1 MANKIKLGTFY
12 MNNEILN
19 PSVTTSY
26 KNGTFISIDTSNSDE
41 NNKVEWVKLDSG
53 SKHYLIATHNILNNI
68 SYNELNLQGLIKGV
82 NVTLDGTKYILRV
95 LSGGNTPRTSGDNY
109 SKGNPDNNEWDEY
122 ICNEIGL
129 TDLIVPNTKDL
140 TGTWTDSDISQSDS
154 NTLWNWYKT
163 QSICQE
169 LNSNKCT
176 VRGGNSVS
184 YIDNISSTTKN
195 TTLGWRPI
203 LEKYN
208 YNPII
213 SDSDRNIGNYTM
225 NIVKK
230 YTVIDPEKELM
241 EIKEYLDGE
250 LLRTLPNVA
259 SDTEIQLTLVDKWEE
274 LSNSSHTIKIIVT
287 DTFGNTTI
295 RNWTFNKLSTTSGS
309 VSSLIK
315 PSIVFNANTNQVNP
329 INANEDNDISF
340 TVIGGDMVYHNELC
354 ITDNAD
360 SVTVVYDRKN
370 TTFDFVHTIPS
381 GSLTNGK
388 EYQLKLRT
396 YNENN
401 QYSEWSNLV
410 LMKTMSPI
418 SLSIENI
425 VDGQV
430 NTQNPLFVAT
440 YSQAENIKVSS
451 YRYILYKKGTVI
463 DSSDEIFSENIQYQF
478 SGLENKETYTIQL
491 IVKNVNGQE
500 KIITQDFY
508 CTYIQTR
515 LNAILKTSMNREEGS
530 VKLETYIRQIIGYLT
545 SGDNVTYINGEEADL
560 HNSVVTYDEDN
571 CFYLDNDW
579 TLQMWARDLEDNCKL
594 IKIYNKYGYTIL
606 SKYKNVFFLSSYMNE
621 ELIYERHYSISGD
634 IYSTDDLYFYIQ
646 YSSKNGFF
654 NFEVK
659 RVNNGKNTWF
669 TPTHSEDAKPTYY
682 NEDGFLTNIGK
693 HLKSIIIEKDN
704 SLFRLPNIDDF
715 VGSNRFNIYNSI
727 IPTTDSNYD
736 KISGGSDI
744 PSTQYGIIGS
754 SRIGEGKIGKASGG
768 SFVGAIRLGS
778 TILGYDGEY
787 MLGIKN
793 NYSGDEPL
801 NIYYKAYSPMG
812 SSAMTTLSLDGVWFK
827 TNVTYNGTEYNID
840 LSDVWDDL
848 NYEEHKL
855 TISLS
860 YVEGKKKERDIIF
873 KKGEDCISYF
883 ENTSTSYYTCSKSGD
898 DLIVINE
905 NGEQSTSHVNVKLGN
920 RYVIDLPLNTLVSMN
935 KINGYHV
942 IKYSDTGKTSLTSLQ
957 SLGIG
962 EKVKDYRTNYKG
974 KPIEFTIAR
983 INNDSVTL
991 ISDIV
996 CLKEFDSSE
1005 TTKIS
1010 GNNDWKLSN
1019 IKQWLNN
1026 NEKLVES

>member
-26 KNGTFISIDTSNSDE
+26 KNGTFISIDTNNSDE
-41 NNKVEWVKLDSG
+41 NNKVEWVKVDSG
-53 SKHYLIATHNILNNI
+53 SKHYLIATHNILSNI
-68 SYNELNLQGLIKGV
+68 SYNELSLQGLIKGV

-109 SKGNPDNNEWDEY
+109 SKGDPDNNEWDEY

-140 TGTWTDSDISQSDS
+140 TGTWTDSDIGQSDS

-241 EIKEYLDGE
+241 EIKEYLDGK

-259 SDTEIQLTLVDKWEE
+259 SDTEIQLTLVDEWEE

-515 LNAILKTSMNREEGS
+515 LNAILKTSMDREEGS

-545 SGDNVTYINGEEADL
+545 SGDKVTYINGEEADL

-621 ELIYERHYSISGD
+621 ELIYERYYSISGD

-682 NEDGFLTNIGK
+682 NENGFLTNIGK

-704 SLFRLPNIDDF
+704 SLFRLPSIDDF
-715 VGSNRFNIYNSI
+715 VGNNRFNIYNSI

-736 KISGGSDI
+736 SIIEELNNYITVGTTEVGNNNIVGGS
-744 PSTQYGIIGS
+744 PCV
-754 SRIGEGKIGKASGG
+754 
-768 SFVGAIRLGS
+768 VGTAIVGLS
-778 TILGYDGEY
+778 KVGYDTCRIV
-787 MLGIKN
+787 IKN
-793 NYSGDEPL
+793 NYSINEPL
-801 NIYYKAYSPMG
+801 SIYYKTYNSLSTHG
-812 SSAMTTLSLDGVWFK
+812 TTTLYLDGERLK
-827 TNVTYNGTEYNID
+827 TLITNNG
-840 LSDVWDDL
+840 
-848 NYEEHKL
+848 EEHEINLKDIWEDITYEKHII
-855 TISLS
+855 TIEVS
-860 YVEGKKKERDIIF
+860 YKQGYQRTRSIEF
-873 KKGEDCISYF
+873 KKGESVQSKFEDKYCSFYTSSKASEKLYGISS
-883 ENTSTSYYTCSKSGD
+883 EGSEITINPCE
-898 DLIVINE
+898 VI
-905 NGEQSTSHVNVKLGN
+905 GN
-920 RYVIDLPLNTLVSMN
+920 RYIIDLPLNTYVTKN
-935 KINGYHV
+935 VYNRTHI
-942 IKYSDTGKTSLTSLQ
+942 IKYSKISKSKLIQLKD
-957 SLGIG
+957 LGIG

-991 ISDIV
+991 ISDII

-1005 TTKIS
+1005 TTKIN
-1010 GNNDWKLSN
+1010 GNNDWELSN

>member
-26 KNGTFISIDTSNSDE
+26 KNGTFISIDTNNSDE
-41 NNKVEWVKLDSG
+41 NNKVEWVKVDSG

-140 TGTWTDSDISQSDS
+140 TGTWTDSDINQSDS

-340 TVIGGDMVYHNELC
+340 TVVGGDMVYHNELC

-478 SGLENKETYTIQL
+478 RGLENKETYTIQL

-515 LNAILKTSMNREEGS
+515 LNAILKTSMDREEGS

-545 SGDNVTYINGEEADL
+545 SGDKVTYINGEEADL
-560 HNSVVTYDEDN
+560 HNSVVTYDEYN

-669 TPTHSEDAKPTYY
+669 TPTHSEDVKPTYY

-693 HLKSIIIEKDN
+693 HLKSIIISKNN
-704 SLFRLPNIDDF
+704 SLFRFPSVDDII
-715 VGSNRFNIYNSI
+715 GDNRFEIYDGI
-727 IPTTDSNYD
+727 YPITDDNYD
-736 KISGGSDI
+736 TIISELN
-744 PSTQYGIIGS
+744 GI
-754 SRIGEGKIGKASGG
+754 RCAVGEAIVGKSK
-768 SFVGAIRLGS
+768 V
-778 TILGYDGEY
+778 GYDTCRTV
-787 MLGIKN
+787 IKN
-793 NYSGDEPL
+793 NYTEGEPL
-801 NIYYKAYSPMG
+801 NISYKIFNALNLYSF
-812 SSAMTTLSLDGVWFK
+812 TNLYLDGELLKSIVA
-827 TNVTYNGTEYNID
+827 YNGIEHDIS
-840 LSDVWDDL
+840 LSDIWDDL
-848 NYEEHKL
+848 NYERH
-855 TISLS
+855 ILS
-860 YVEGKKKERDIIF
+860 IEVSYKEGYKNIRSVTF
-873 KKGEDCISYF
+873 KKGESCKEKYNG
-883 ENTSTSYYTCSKSGD
+883 EYVSYYTNTNIEDG
-898 DLIVINE
+898 LYVVNE
-905 NGEQSTSHVNVKLGN
+905 NGEQAISYANNIIGN
-920 RYVIDLPLNTLVSMN
+920 KYLVDIPLDTLVTKN
-935 KINGYHV
+935 KIKGYHML
-942 IKYSDTGKTSLTSLQ
+942 KYNNISKTELVSIN

-962 EKVKDYRTNYKG
+962 EKIKDYRTAYNG
-974 KPIEFTIAR
+974 KPIEFTIAK
-983 INNDSVTL
+983 INEDSITL
-991 ISDIV
+991 ITNIV

-1005 TTKIS
+1005 TTKIN
-1010 GNNDWKLSN
+1010 GNNDWELSN